1 MAHIHIENLT
11 FTYPGAAEPT
21 LREVSLEIARGEF
34 LLLCG
39 RSGSGKTTLLRHF
52 KPALTPYGKRS
63 GEILFDG
70 QPLSGLSQKEQASK
84 IGYVMQDPQAQIVT
98 DKVWHELSF
107 GLENLGCDPA
117 VMRLRVAEMASFF
130 GIQNWFHRE
139 VSELSGGQ
147 KQLLNL
153 AAVMAMQPEMLIL
166 DEPTSQLDPIAAGD
180 FLNTLKK
187 INRELGTTI
196 LITEHRTED
205 IFAAADRVAV
215 MENGKLT
222 ALGTPGQ
229 VGQTLY
235 RNRSPLFSALPAP
248 VRVYYGVHGEGESPL
263 TVREGRAWLSREFPR
278 GAAIPDLPEAEIDCL
293 SRKPALEIREL
304 WLRYSRDGADVL
316 RGLNLTVP
324 EGCLYAILGGNGTG
338 KSTAM
343 KAVCGFRKAYRGSIR
358 ILGKRQQDYRNG
370 ELFRGVLSMLPQD
383 PASLFVKETVAE
395 DLKEMGAAPQEEER
409 IAALCGI
416 TKLLNSHPA
425 DLSGGELQRAA
436 LAKVLLRK
444 PKLLLLDE
452 PTKGMDS
459 VYKAEFAGILRNL
472 CREGVTVVM
481 VSHDVE
487 FCAEYADLVGLFF
500 DGQLITSGTARS
512 LFSTNSFYTTA
523 VSRMSRHLFRS
534 AVTAEQAVRLVEEN
548 RRAEH

>member
-11 FTYPGAAEPT
+11 FTYPGAAAPA
-21 LREVSLEIARGEF
+21 LRDVSLEIARGEF

-39 RSGSGKTTLLRHF
+39 RSGSGKTTLLRHL
-52 KPALTPYGKRS
+52 KPSLTPYGTRG

-70 QPLSGLSQKEQASK
+70 KPLSALSQKEQASG

-215 MENGKLT
+215 MEQGTLT
-222 ALGTPGQ
+222 ALGTPGE
-229 VGQTLY
+229 VGETLY
-235 RNRSPLFSALPAP
+235 RNKSPLFSALPAP
-248 VRVYYGVHGEGESPL
+248 VRVYYGVNSGGQSPL
-263 TVREGRAWLSREFPR
+263 TVREGRSWLSREFPR
-278 GAAIPDLPEAEIDCL
+278 GAAVPALPETEPPCL

-304 WLRYSRDGADVL
+304 WLRYTRDGADVL

-324 EGCLYAILGGNGTG
+324 EGSLFAILGGNGTG

-358 ILGKRQQDYRNG
+358 ILGKRLQDYRNG
-370 ELFRGVLSMLPQD
+370 ELFRGTLSMLPQD

-395 DLKEMGAAPQEEER
+395 DLKEMGAEQAAIDR
-409 IAALCGI
+409 IAGLCGI
-416 TKLLNSHPA
+416 TGLLTSHPA

-444 PKLLLLDE
+444 PRLLLLDE

-472 CREGVTVVM
+472 CRENVTVVM

-500 DGQLITSGTARS
+500 DGQMITSGTARS

-523 VSRMSRHLFRS
+523 VSRMSRHLFRNS
-534 AVTAEQAVRLVEEN
+534 VTAEQAVRLVREN
-548 RRAEH
+548 REAEP